1 MPTGRMPVPHHP
13 QDRQYRQSPK
23 PSHAKLLNPKFQIL
37 NLKRAVEH
45 ADFEQSPVNIGF
57 R

>member
-1 MPTGRMPVPHHP
+1 MKHM
-13 QDRQYRQSPK
+13 
-23 PSHAKLLNPKFQIL
+23 KLHENHDSLGVLGTLRFAFL
-37 NLKRAVEH
+37 SLKRAVEH

>member
-1 MPTGRMPVPHHP
+1 VDKKSERLT
-13 QDRQYRQSPK
+13 
-23 PSHAKLLNPKFQIL
+23 LNAQL
-37 NLKRAVEH
+37 LKRAVEH